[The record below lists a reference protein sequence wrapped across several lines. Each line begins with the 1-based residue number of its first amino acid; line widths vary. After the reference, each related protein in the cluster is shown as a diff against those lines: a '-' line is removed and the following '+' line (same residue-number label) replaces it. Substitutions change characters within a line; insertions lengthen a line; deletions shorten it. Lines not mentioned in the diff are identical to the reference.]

1 MERKNSKVK
10 SRLSERILDNKAY
23 PVILLVVVVFVAI
36 SIVMVVSNF
45 TMAKIITERDAE
57 IIAQFE
63 TIFPDLD
70 SYRFREDFYE
80 IYDINEQLIGYAFI
94 ARGNGYGGEID
105 ILIGIDT
112 DYNIEKISILSNT
125 ETPGLGTQ
133 IEEGFF
139 TDQFIGLG
147 ADDIDLIDD
156 GGKIDAITGAT
167 ISSKAVI
174 DAVRDT
180 IDEKIETIKAAR

>member
-45 TMAKIITERDAE
+45 TMAKIIAERDAE